1 MTKTE
6 DLPVIYEDNHLIVVL
21 KQPNLLSQ
29 ADHTQ
34 DDDMINLVKQY
45 LKNKYQ
51 KQGNVFVGL
60 VQRLDR
66 RVGGL
71 MVFAKTSKAAARMS
85 ALIRERSFQKEYLA
99 IVQGKTP
106 PPGRLVDYLCKIY
119 KDGPRAIVV
128 SAEDFGQEAILEY
141 ESLATALIDQEEFSF
156 VKINLITGR
165 YNQIRI
171 QFAHFQH
178 PLINDYKYGYRGHH
192 ESDELG
198 LVCSGLK
205 FVHPVTKET
214 MSFRYRPSEG
224 LWKYFGSVNYE

>member
-106 PPGRLVDYLCKIY
+106 PLVRCCYIVKYYLVCTLLVVLFCTLYRVAYVTYSLEIDSLYYLAVTYVKTGDY
-119 KDGPRAIVV
+119 
-128 SAEDFGQEAILEY
+128 
-141 ESLATALIDQEEFSF
+141 SF
-156 VKINLITGR
+156 RK
-165 YNQIRI
+165 
-171 QFAHFQH
+171 HFQLSLFFFFY
-178 PLINDYKYGYRGHH
+178 P
-192 ESDELG
+192 
-198 LVCSGLK
+198 
-205 FVHPVTKET
+205 F
-214 MSFRYRPSEG
+214 
-224 LWKYFGSVNYE
+224 